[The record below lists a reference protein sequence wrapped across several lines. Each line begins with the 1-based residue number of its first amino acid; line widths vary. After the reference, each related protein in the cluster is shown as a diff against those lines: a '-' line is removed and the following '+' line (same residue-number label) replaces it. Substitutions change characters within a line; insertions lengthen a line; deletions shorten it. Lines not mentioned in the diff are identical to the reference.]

1 MQNESS
7 SQNQSRSGRKVN
19 VPMVGAV
26 SLVFGCQAADELA
39 VVPLGRRH
47 LSRQPPRLGVVGF
60 FLVFIAVVLVVRFD
74 WV

>member
-7 SQNQSRSGRKVN
+7 PQNHTKSARKVN
-19 VPMVGAV
+19 LPMVGAV